1 MSLNVYREGKVGAT
15 VVSNTFIDDFMK
27 DANDAQLKV
36 YLYLLRMM
44 SANQPTGVSE
54 MADYFNHTEKDI
66 VRALKYW
73 EKKQLLSLEYN
84 EQGSL
89 QGIRFLPI
97 SKSNASVS
105 EERSLAPIVPL
116 KIVPEEVAPVAKER
130 PSYSRDQIRAFK
142 EGPETEQIVFV
153 AETYLKHTLT
163 PSEIQNLYFIYDEL
177 KFSCEMIDYLLQYC
191 LDRGKSGFSY
201 IRSVAIAWAEAG
213 ITTPKQAKAAS
224 SRYDKN
230 VYTILKALGKSGI
243 PQKPEADMAIRWYR
257 DYGFEMDVILE
268 ACNRT
273 VMATDSHRLEYC
285 DKILSSWK
293 EAGIHTTSDIANRDA
308 VFKRSKVSQERPKN
322 VNSFNC
328 FTQTNYDFDSLEKL
342 LTN

>member
-1 MSLNVYREGKVGAT
+1 MSLNVYREDKIGAT
-15 VVSNTFIDDFMK
+15 VVSNVFLDEYMK

-36 YLYLLRMM
+36 YLYLLRTM
-44 SANQPTGVSE
+44 SSNQPTGVSE

-66 VRALKYW
+66 LRALKYW
-73 EKKQLLSLEYN
+73 EKKQLLALEYN
-84 EQGSL
+84 EQGAL

-97 SKSNASVS
+97 GKSSCMGAS
-105 EERSLAPIVPL
+105 EERPLAPIVPL
-116 KIVPEEVAPVAKER
+116 RIVPEENAPKKER
-130 PSYSRDQIRAFK
+130 PTYTRDQIRAFK
-142 EGPETEQIVFV
+142 EDGETAQIIFV
-153 AETYLKHTLT
+153 AEQYLKHTLT
-163 PSEIQNLYFIYDEL
+163 GSELQNLYFLYDEL
-177 KFSCEMIDYLLQYC
+177 KFSCEMIDFLLQYC
-191 LDRGKSGFSY
+191 LDRGSSSFSY
-201 IRSVAIAWAEAG
+201 INSVAMAWAEEG

-257 DYGFEMDVILE
+257 EYGFPMEVILE

-293 EAGIHTTSDIANRDA
+293 DSGVHTTADIANRDA
-308 VFKRSKVSQERPKN
+308 AFKRSKAVNERPKN